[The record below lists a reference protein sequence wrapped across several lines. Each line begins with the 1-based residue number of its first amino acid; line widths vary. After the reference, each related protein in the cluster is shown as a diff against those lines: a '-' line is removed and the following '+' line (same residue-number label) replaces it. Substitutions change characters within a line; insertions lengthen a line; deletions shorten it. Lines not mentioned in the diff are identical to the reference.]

1 MFRKTNMY
9 VFTCL
14 IISVVLAASRLPA
27 TKAQEKAQEKSESS
41 AGSGGKS
48 LEGLLKEAKDA
59 GLDYSRTAD
68 GQYRIPVEIGGEAS
82 VITVRERFMGDEKV
96 AYLYCVIA
104 PLPKEFRPS
113 VAMLR
118 RIAEMNSNIIIGNI
132 GMDKHAIYYDSSFW
146 LRTADV
152 QLLKNQLALAHFSRL
167 GLRKELLPFMQEE

>member
-1 MFRKTNMY
+1 MFRKLNMY

-14 IISVVLAASRLPA
+14 IVSVVLAASRLPA
-27 TKAQEKAQEKSESS
+27 TKGQEKAPSESN

-82 VITVRERFMGDEKV
+82 VITVREHSMGDEKV
-96 AYLYCVIA
+96 AYLWCVIA

-132 GMDKHAIYYDSSFW
+132 GMDKQAIYYDSSFW

-152 QLLKNQLALAHFSRL
+152 QLLKNQLQIAHFLRL
-167 GLRKELLPFMQEE
+167 GLRKELLPYMQEE